1 MIPYNQSHKGDF
13 STNKCSFSPKN
24 TAPRPPSHKWIP
36 KLRYL
41 RSTLISF
48 MFQKLEEPSPHFLC
62 SQMYF
67 EPQTWFRKVN
77 FQQHPD
83 EAVVVEAAGRRV
95 TATMLVRPKATIDVI
110 VDPM

>member
-1 MIPYNQSHKGDF
+1 MPFLTEKHS
-13 STNKCSFSPKN
+13 
-24 TAPRPPSHKWIP
+24 PPSHKWIP
-36 KLRYL
+36 QLRYL
-41 RSTLISF
+41 KSTLTSF
-48 MFQKLEEPSPHFLC
+48 MLLKLEELPPHFLC